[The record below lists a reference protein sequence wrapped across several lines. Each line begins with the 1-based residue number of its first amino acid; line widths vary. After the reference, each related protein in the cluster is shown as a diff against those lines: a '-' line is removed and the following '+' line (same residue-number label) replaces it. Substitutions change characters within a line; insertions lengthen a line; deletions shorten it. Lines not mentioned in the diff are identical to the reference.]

1 MAFYAGHKLDDMS
14 CPQLWGQITTKQ
26 ADDLRAALTASPRK
40 FPLPITVVPGAT
52 ADAIDFAEQLMNI
65 VGSVPGWA
73 AAVSIIGDAE
83 YSPRQT
89 GLNIAMRVGSDPAE
103 DENASALK
111 AAFQKAGFRPNYIL
125 DHLMP
130 AAAVKLVIGKNP

>member
-1 MAFYAGHKLDDMS
+1 
-14 CPQLWGQITTKQ
+14 
-26 ADDLRAALTASPRK
+26 
-40 FPLPITVVPGAT
+40 
-52 ADAIDFAEQLMNI
+52 MNI

-125 DHLMP
+125 DDAVDSFATAHTEP
-130 AAAVKLVIGKNP
+130 AWHEASGRCTLPSGEVSAPIFSSSS